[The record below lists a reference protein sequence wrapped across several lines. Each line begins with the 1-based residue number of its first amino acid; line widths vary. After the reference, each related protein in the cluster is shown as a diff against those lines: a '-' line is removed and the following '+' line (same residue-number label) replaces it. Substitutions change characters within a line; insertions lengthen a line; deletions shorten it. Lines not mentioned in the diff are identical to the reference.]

1 MNLFNKMIVLT
12 AMFILAN
19 PSFADTV
26 PSPTKVSA
34 IAMVKPSTK
43 QDLKALKLIVS
54 DFLQT
59 YAASYPGKVTV
70 NVGAIDPYLKL
81 SPCDDAQAFLPSGSR
96 AWGKTMVGVRCTSP
110 STWTIYVQATLNVS
124 GQYLVATSP
133 LAKGQTIGAKDLV
146 LETGDLTQLPVGVL
160 TEQSQA
166 IGRTLNVS
174 MNAGTVLRQE
184 FLKVVPVVL
193 QGQTV
198 KLISSG
204 EGFSVSAEGQS
215 VTKANEGEL
224 VRVKVASGQIVTGV
238 ARGDGQIQVG
248 N

>member
-1 MNLFNKMIVLT
+1 MNILNKMTVLL
-12 AMFILAN
+12 AFLLLAN
-19 PSFADTV
+19 PSFADSV
-26 PSPTKVSA
+26 PSSTKA
-34 IAMVKPSTK
+34 LTIAMVKPTSR
-43 QDLKALKLIVS
+43 QDLKALKIIVS

-70 NVGAIDPYLKL
+70 NVGSIDPYLKL
-81 SPCDDAQAFLPSGSR
+81 SSCDDAQAFLPSGSR
-96 AWGKTMVGVRCTSP
+96 AWGKTMVGVRCTTP
-110 STWTIYVQATLNVS
+110 SAWTIYVQATLNVT
-124 GQYLVATSP
+124 GQYVVATSP
-133 LAKGQTIGAKDLV
+133 LAKGQTIGANDLA

-160 TEQSQA
+160 TEQTQA

-174 MNAGTVLRQE
+174 MNAGTVLRQDL
-184 FLKVVPVVL
+184 LKVVAVIQ

-204 EGFSVSAEGQS
+204 EGFSVSAEGKA
-215 VTKANEGEL
+215 VTKANEGDL

-238 ARGDGQIQVG
+238 ARSDGQIQVG

>member
-1 MNLFNKMIVLT
+1 MNFFNKMTVLL
-12 AMFILAN
+12 AFLLLAN
-19 PSFADTV
+19 PSFADSV
-26 PSPTKVSA
+26 PSSTKALA
-34 IAMVKPSTK
+34 IAMVKPTFK

-96 AWGKTMVGVRCTSP
+96 AWGKTMVGVRCASP
-110 STWTIYVQATLNVS
+110 SAWTIYVQATLNVN
-124 GQYLVATSP
+124 GQYVVATTP
-133 LAKGQTIGAKDLV
+133 LAKGQTIGAKDLAV
-146 LETGDLTQLPVGVL
+146 ETGDLTQLPVGVL
-160 TEQSQA
+160 TEQTQA
-166 IGRTLNVS
+166 IGRMLNVS

-184 FLKVVPVVL
+184 FLKVVAVVQ

-198 KLISSG
+198 KLVSSG
-204 EGFSVSAEGQS
+204 DGFSVSAEGQA
-215 VTKANEGEL
+215 VTKANEGDL
-224 VRVKVASGQIVTGV
+224 VRVKVASGQIVTGI